1 MWRPITA
8 HKEIV
13 DILIKRDA
21 EVNVKNKKGQTPLNN
36 ATRIG
41 HKEIMELL
49 IENSANQ
56 DIISL

>member
-1 MWRPITA
+1 VA
-8 HKEIV
+8 AYCGHKEIV
-13 DILIKRDA
+13 DILIKRGA
-21 EVNVKNKKGQTPLNN
+21 EVNVKNKNGQTPLNN

-49 IENSANQ
+49 IENGACQ